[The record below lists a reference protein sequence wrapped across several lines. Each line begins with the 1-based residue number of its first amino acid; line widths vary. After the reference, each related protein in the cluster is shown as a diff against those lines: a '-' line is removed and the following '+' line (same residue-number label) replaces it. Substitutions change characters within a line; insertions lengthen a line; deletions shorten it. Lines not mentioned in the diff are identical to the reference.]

1 MKGCSLIVCRGI
13 FFLGVK
19 SLLNTWMIYPKLFLD
34 DKEDSLY
41 TLFTQ
46 HWYEICLILFTR

>member
-41 TLFTQ
+41 TLFMQ